1 MCFCFVFLLLLLF
14 LFLHLFKLDQTFIT
28 AEGFTAVLQLDHET
42 FVVADGVTHVAE
54 RQAQVVDFAVAHEA
68 GVTAKSVDHAIQG
81 HREFALR
88 LERERVKSSYY
99 KNILWTW

>member
-1 MCFCFVFLLLLLF
+1 MFGVFFVLF

-54 RQAQVVDFAVAHEA
+54 RQAQVVDFVVAHEA
-68 GVTAKSVDHAIQG
+68 GVTAKSVDHAVQG

-88 LERERVKSSYY
+88 LETECVKSSYY